1 MKTIFRKV
9 MLLLAAG
16 AMSVCMNAQESGEP
30 NGSSLTEV
38 GTFKAAALNVDGMP
52 VSVKIAGVYDLTL
65 NADGKEGPGATAIG
79 QKLLENGYDIIG
91 VSEDFN
97 YHNELMAACNS
108 MYNAGKP
115 RGGIDITL
123 GSYGDL
129 ILQNTIFDTDG
140 LNILYKKSR
149 VTIANE
155 SWASWD
161 VSYGY
166 TSNGSDRLIDK
177 GFRYY
182 TATIDCNGT
191 PVAIDVYIVH
201 MDAETDPEDNE
212 ARDSNVR
219 QVANAILNSHTGRPV
234 LFMGDTNCRYTR
246 DQLKEHFIDALGAD
260 PRYSATDAWIE
271 HCWEGT
277 YPELGTSSMMVYDP
291 YYGDQFG
298 EVVDKIIYINNTH
311 SPYQLQA
318 LNYYRDTTFVN
329 EAGEELAD
337 HKPVAVEF
345 KVYLKQQTGAEEIT
359 ELSDKRWRGDDPTS
373 LAVGESVN
381 YYVWNPQANKYM
393 AIVNEALTVTDQ
405 PQTLWNIT
413 RTADNNGKYTV
424 QMKSGNQYFYLNRTG
439 TWLFYS
445 AEPKLST
452 QSQTIE
458 ITTSTSNAQY
468 PAYKLK
474 RTKDTERYLNYDGD
488 KYTAAENPGTQND
501 WVFISE
507 AQYNAPQYYP
517 LYDEQPTGVT
527 LNPGL
532 SQWPGA
538 DVKITIPASGYATY
552 YNATIPYEL
561 PAGLTGYIYHNGESE
576 PVFSKAYD
584 PNAIV
589 PQDEAL
595 VLGGAP
601 GTYTLHPLAT
611 DERDV
616 VIPSKTADNLL
627 HGTATRT
634 LTASLKGEHTFFMA
648 LNMNVGEFWQYTG
661 EYFPASRAYLLIDHD
676 SDTDILRI
684 PVRIDETETATDL
697 EAVETDKAVKYIE
710 NGQLLIRKNGR
721 VYNAMGQ
728 MVK

>member
-52 VSVKIAGVYDLTL
+52 QSIIGINL
-65 NADGKEGPGATAIG
+65 NPDGKEGPGAAAIG
-79 QKLLENGYDIIG
+79 RKLLENGYDIIG

-97 YHNELMAACNS
+97 YHTQLMAACS
-108 MYNAGKP
+108 TMYESGYH
-115 RGGIDITL
+115 RGGIQVSGISL
-123 GSYGDL
+123 SGNL
-129 ILQNTIFDTDG
+129 HLNVDG
-140 LNILYKKSR
+140 LNILYKKDR
-149 VTIANE
+149 VSVANE
-155 SWASWD
+155 SWTAWTLSN
-161 VSYGY
+161 GY
-166 TSNGSDRLIDK
+166 TSDGSDELIDK

-191 PVAIDVYIVH
+191 PVEIDVYIVH
-201 MDAETDPEDNE
+201 MDAEVTQKDME
-212 ARDSNVR
+212 ARDSNIR
-219 QVANAILNSHTGRPV
+219 QVAAAIQHSHNGRPV

-246 DQLKEHFIDALGAD
+246 DQLKEHFIDALNAD
-260 PRYSATDAWIE
+260 SRFTVSDAWIE
-271 HCWEGT
+271 HCWEGE
-277 YPELGTSSMMVYDP
+277 YPEHGTSSMMVGDP
-291 YYGDQFG
+291 FYGEQYG
-298 EVVDKIIYINNTH
+298 EVVDKILYINNNH

-337 HKPVAVEF
+337 HKPVAVDF
-345 KVYLKQQTGAEEIT
+345 KIYLKPQSGEGLAADPADAAWVGE
-359 ELSDKRWRGDDPTS
+359 DPTQGGTFYIFHPYTKKFLSAANGS
-373 LAVGESVN
+373 LAVTDLPSVKWEMTYVSN
-381 YYVWNPQANKYM
+381 NDTIATMNMQSSNGYYFNLNKSGVFSTSATPQ
-393 AIVNEALTVTDQ
+393 LSTST
-405 PQTLWNIT
+405 QTTQVSASKTSRDFGAYKIH
-413 RTADNNGKYTV
+413 RTANPAR
-424 QMKSGNQYFYLNRTG
+424 YF
-439 TWLFYS
+439 
-445 AEPKLST
+445 
-452 QSQTIE
+452 
-458 ITTSTSNAQY
+458 
-468 PAYKLK
+468 
-474 RTKDTERYLNYDGD
+474 NYDGSSF
-488 KYTAAENPGTQND
+488 TGAQNTGEQND

-507 AQYNAPQYYP
+507 AQYEAAKVMVP
-517 LYDEQPTGVT
+517 LYDELPTGVT
-527 LNPGL
+527 LNPGR

-561 PAGLTGYIYHNGESE
+561 PAGLTGYIYHNGETE

-595 VLGGAP
+595 VLGGEP

-611 DERDV
+611 KESGV
-616 VIPSKTADNLL
+616 VVPDKTADNLL
-627 HGTATRT
+627 HGTAVRT
-634 LTASLKGEHTFFMA
+634 LTANLKGEHTFFMA

-661 EYFPASRAYLLIDHD
+661 EYFPASRAYLLIDHEN
-676 SDTDILRI
+676 DTDILRI

-728 MVK
+728 IIK